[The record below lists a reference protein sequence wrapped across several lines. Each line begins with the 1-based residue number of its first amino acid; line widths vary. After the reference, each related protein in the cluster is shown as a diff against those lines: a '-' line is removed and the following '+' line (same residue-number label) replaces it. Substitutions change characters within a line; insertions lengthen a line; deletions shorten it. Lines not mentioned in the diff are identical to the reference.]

1 MTRMVEHTRE
11 MKVPTKV
18 TAGQV
23 QLARF
28 RKLRDERGGRQTP
41 EPIRR
46 IASAELPTDP
56 APAR

>member
-1 MTRMVEHTRE
+1 MTRMVEQVHE
-11 MKVPTKV
+11 IKVPTKV

-28 RKLRDERGGRQTP
+28 RLLRDERGGRETP

-46 IASAELPTDP
+46 IASVQLPTDGLSES
-56 APAR
+56 

>member
-1 MTRMVEHTRE
+1 MTRTVENLHEIR
-11 MKVPTKV
+11 VPTKV

-28 RKLRDERGGRQTP
+28 RVLRDVRGGRQTP

-46 IASAELPTDP
+46 IASVELPTDRP
-56 APAR
+56 SES